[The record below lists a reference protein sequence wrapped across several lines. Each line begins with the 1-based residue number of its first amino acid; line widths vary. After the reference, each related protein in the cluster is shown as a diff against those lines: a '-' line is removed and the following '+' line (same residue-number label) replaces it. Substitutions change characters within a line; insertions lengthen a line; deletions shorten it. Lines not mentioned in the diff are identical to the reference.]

1 MDRRNFLKK
10 AGAATL
16 LLSAGR
22 VLAAAETVEDSVT
35 PDGNVAEKK
44 RRVPVSRT
52 ADVVVCGGGPA
63 GIGAAVEA
71 ARSGARVWAAPGR
84 PGCWASCSTTRT
96 RRV

>member
-1 MDRRNFLKK
+1 MDRRDFLKK

-16 LLSAGR
+16 LLSAGK
-22 VLAAAETVEDSVT
+22 VLSAAETVEDSVT

-71 ARSGARVWAAPGR
+71 ARSGARVCLLYTSDAADD
-84 PGCWASCSTTRT
+84 
-96 RRV
+96 